1 MKKIMLAAA
10 LIAATF
16 SAALAER
23 PTKAANDAAMKAGHQ
38 AIVTKTSD
46 LESSLKRHDSQAAEA
61 ATMDILALM
70 RKGVAQTRYDA
81 DMLSGAQHDAR
92 YKHMLDMENM
102 VHDFIEYS
110 KDVNAN
116 GTKLVQQAK
125 TFLTAY

>member
-38 AIVTKTSD
+38 AIVSKTSE
-46 LESSLKRHDSQAAEA
+46 LEATLKRHDNQAAEA
-61 ATMDILALM
+61 AAMDILALM

-81 DMLSGAQHDAR
+81 ETLTGTQRESRM
-92 YKHMLDMENM
+92 KHMLDMEGM
-102 VHDFIEYS
+102 VHDYIEYS
-110 KDVNAN
+110 KDVNSN
-116 GTKLVQQAK
+116 GPKLVQQAK